1 MLSDLGCS
9 PCKVM
14 ESVLTHS
21 EDQTRE
27 FVRLISRH
35 SREIYAFILSVV
47 PNWADADDILQETT
61 VKLWNG
67 FDRFEPGTN
76 FVAWGCKVAYFQ
88 IKTFRQKMGRERFH
102 FSTEFLDHI
111 AETFDASISSIDQR
125 RDALSHCLE
134 QLPDKNRNLLKHVYG
149 GGNTIRAV
157 AKMLDKSEHAIY
169 KALSRLRLRL
179 YECVQRA
186 LKEDVV

>member
-1 MLSDLGCS
+1 MLSDLRGS
-9 PCKVM
+9 PFESM

-27 FVRLISRH
+27 PVRLISRH

-47 PNWADADDILQETT
+47 PNWADADDILQKTT

-76 FVAWGCKVAYFQ
+76 FVAWGYKVAYFQ

-111 AETFDASISSIDQR
+111 AETFDASITSIDQR
-125 RDALSHCLE
+125 RDV
-134 QLPDKNRNLLKHVYG
+134 LPHYLQG
-149 GGNTIRAV
+149 
-157 AKMLDKSEHAIY
+157 
-169 KALSRLRLRL
+169 
-179 YECVQRA
+179 
-186 LKEDVV
+186 